1 MRVCICVCFVL
12 FVMLTPPVIAQN
24 PPNPTIDVICDIRE
38 NYGDGSLDT
47 IDHSPSY
54 KLDTNNPASGSTA
67 VVYCSV
73 ENENNYQIEVEIEH
87 SWDLLGSI
95 PQESPVT
102 IAANE
107 QYNTAAELTSDRYE
121 KPGTFTF
128 TYSATVTE
136 YLGMSCDDCETIED
150 SVSVEVVKWT
160 SYYRGSRDE
169 MDNYHSRETVQPDIF
184 LDWANQ
190 DEGLLVKPC
199 SNQLEFEYFWPF
211 RLDGNVDAIEVTF
224 KQDPYALH
232 RAESGDEA
240 TPQSEIIADNNMVMT
255 LPPGNHNISKKF
267 ILDYKKTD
275 ANVTFQFSYYVYQ
288 VDDDDRG
295 NWDIEWYG
303 REMAVCYID
312 AEQGKEMEENS
323 EELPGF
329 ESSIILLATIFAV
342 MVQSRKNN

>member
-1 MRVCICVCFVL
+1 
-12 FVMLTPPVIAQN
+12 MLTPPVIAQSS
-24 PPNPTIDVICDIRE
+24 PNPTIDVTCGLQQA
-38 NYGDGSLDT
+38 NDGSLDT

-54 KLDTNNPASGSTA
+54 KLDTNDPTSGSAAWLT
-67 VVYCSV
+67 CNV
-73 ENENNYQIEVEIEH
+73 ENENNYEIEVEVEH

-95 PQESPVT
+95 PQDSPVT
-102 IAANE
+102 IAANDFH
-107 QYNTAAELTSDRYE
+107 TISAELTSDRYE

-160 SYYRGSRDE
+160 SYYRGFRDGS
-169 MDNYHSRETVQPDIF
+169 DNYHSASVQPDIF
-184 LDWANQ
+184 PDYSQ
-190 DEGLLVKPC
+190 GKTIFKPC
-199 SNQLEFEYFWPF
+199 SNQLEFEYFWQF
-211 RLDGNVDAIEVTF
+211 RLAGNVDTIEVTF
-224 KQDPYALH
+224 EQNPGVFQ
-232 RAESGDEA
+232 RTESGEYVKDV
-240 TPQSEIIADNNMVMT
+240 QSKIITDDNLVLT
-255 LPPGNHNISKKF
+255 LAPGNHNISKTF

-275 ANVTFQFSYYVYQ
+275 DNVSFQFSNYVQ
-288 VDDDDRG
+288 LVDDYYR
-295 NWDIEWYG
+295 WDMG
-303 REMAVCYID
+303 SHEMAVCYID

>member
-1 MRVCICVCFVL
+1 
-12 FVMLTPPVIAQN
+12 MLTPPVIAQN
-24 PPNPTIDVICDIRE
+24 PSNPTIDVTCGLQQA
-38 NYGDGSLDT
+38 NDGSLDT
-47 IDHSPSY
+47 IDNSPSY
-54 KLDTNNPASGSTA
+54 KLDTNDPASGSTA

-73 ENENNYQIEVEIEH
+73 ENENNYEIEVELEH
-87 SWDLLGSI
+87 SWDLSGSI

-102 IAANE
+102 IAAND
-107 QYNTAAELTSDRYE
+107 YHTITAGLTSDRYE

-160 SYYRGSRDE
+160 SYRPGLWDDSG
-169 MDNYHSRETVQPDIF
+169 NYHDADVQPDIF
-184 LDWANQ
+184 PDWSNE
-190 DEGLLVKPC
+190 DERLVKPC

-211 RLDGNVDAIEVTF
+211 KLDGNVDDIEVTF
-224 KQDPYALH
+224 KQNPYVSH
-232 RAESGDEA
+232 RTESGDKA
-240 TPQSEIIADNNMVMT
+240 TPQSEIIVDDNMVMT
-255 LPPGNHNISKKF
+255 LPPGNHNISKTF

-275 ANVTFQFSYYVYQ
+275 ANVTFQFSYYVHQ
-288 VDDDDRG
+288 VDDYVH
-295 NWDIEWYG
+295 WDINNLG
-303 REMAVCYID
+303 FMAVCYID
-312 AEQGKEMEENS
+312 AEQGKEIEENP

>member
-1 MRVCICVCFVL
+1 
-12 FVMLTPPVIAQN
+12 MLTPPVIAQN
-24 PPNPTIDVICDIRE
+24 PPNPTIDVICTIRE
-38 NYGDGSLDT
+38 AYDGSIDI

-54 KLDTNNPASGSTA
+54 KLDTNDPASGSTA
-67 VVYCSV
+67 AVSCSV
-73 ENENNYQIEVEIEH
+73 ENENNYEIEVEVEH
-87 SWDLLGSI
+87 SWDLLGNI

-107 QYNTAAELTSDRYE
+107 QYNIGAVLTSDRYE

-160 SYYRGSRDE
+160 SYQRGIRD
-169 MDNYHSRETVQPDIF
+169 DSGNYHSFSVQPDI
-184 LDWANQ
+184 LPCYGEEC
-190 DEGLLVKPC
+190 EGPIKPC
-199 SNQLEFEYFWPF
+199 SNQLEFEYSWAF

-224 KQDPYALH
+224 KQDPYVRH
-232 RAESGDEA
+232 HAEGVEGL
-240 TPQSEIIADNNMVMT
+240 PQSEIIADDNMVMT
-255 LPPGNHNISKKF
+255 LPPGNHNISRTF

-275 ANVTFQFSYYVYQ
+275 ANVTFQFSYYVHQ
-288 VDDDDRG
+288 VDDYVNYDRPTV
-295 NWDIEWYG
+295 
-303 REMAVCYID
+303 MAVCYIN

-329 ESSIILLATIFAV
+329 ESSLIFLATIFAV

>member
-1 MRVCICVCFVL
+1 
-12 FVMLTPPVIAQN
+12 MLTPPVIAQSS
-24 PPNPTIDVICDIRE
+24 PNPTIDVTCGLQQA
-38 NYGDGSLDT
+38 NDGSLDT

-54 KLDTNNPASGSTA
+54 KLDTNDPTSGSAAWLT
-67 VVYCSV
+67 CNV
-73 ENENNYQIEVEIEH
+73 ENENNYEIEVEVEH

-95 PQESPVT
+95 PQDSPVT
-102 IAANE
+102 IAANDFH
-107 QYNTAAELTSDRYE
+107 TISAELTSDRYE

-184 LDWANQ
+184 PDYSH
-190 DEGLLVKPC
+190 GKIIFKPC

-224 KQDPYALH
+224 KQDPYVSH
-232 RAESGDEA
+232 RTESGDEA

-275 ANVTFQFSYYVYQ
+275 ANVTFHYSYFVYQ

-295 NWDIEWYG
+295 KWDIEWYG

-342 MVQSRKNN
+342 MVQSRKQTTDISFP

>member
-1 MRVCICVCFVL
+1 
-12 FVMLTPPVIAQN
+12 
-24 PPNPTIDVICDIRE
+24 
-38 NYGDGSLDT
+38 
-47 IDHSPSY
+47 
-54 KLDTNNPASGSTA
+54 
-67 VVYCSV
+67 
-73 ENENNYQIEVEIEH
+73 
-87 SWDLLGSI
+87 
-95 PQESPVT
+95 
-102 IAANE
+102 
-107 QYNTAAELTSDRYE
+107 
-121 KPGTFTF
+121 
-128 TYSATVTE
+128 
-136 YLGMSCDDCETIED
+136 MSCDDCETIED

-184 LDWANQ
+184 LDWANE

-224 KQDPYALH
+224 KQDPHVIH
-232 RAESGDEA
+232 RAEGVEGL
-240 TPQSEIIADNNMVMT
+240 PQSEIIADNNMVMT

-295 NWDIEWYG
+295 NWDSIWNS
-303 REMAVCYID
+303 REMAMCYID